1 MVNETVDKNANLEEI
16 NKQLKGVNEENNDL
30 KERLSIVQVE
40 FTNLN
45 EAISESQKAIELNK
59 HLNYKIENLNS
70 NITQFNNMLSEK
82 ESKITSLQESYDLV
96 VEIKDRNN
104 FTLNMLQNDILN

>member
-59 HLNYKIENLNS
+59 HLTYKIENLNS
-70 NITQFNNMLSEK
+70 NITHFNNMLSEK